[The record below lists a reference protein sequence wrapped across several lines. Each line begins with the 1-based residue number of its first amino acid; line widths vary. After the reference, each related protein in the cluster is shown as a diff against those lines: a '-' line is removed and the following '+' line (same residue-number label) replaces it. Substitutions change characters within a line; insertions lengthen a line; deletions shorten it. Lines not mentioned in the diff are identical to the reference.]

1 VMELL
6 EGRTLERELDDS
18 GPLAPAR
25 AVALL
30 APVCGAVAEAH
41 RAGVL
46 HRDIKP
52 ANIFLHRQSGV
63 DVPKIVDFGV
73 AKLAGDVAFARHL
86 TLDSSLLGT
95 PAYMAPERFRYEPYG
110 PASDVYSLGMTLY
123 HALAGRLPFETGG
136 DDPLAVVAGQAGEP
150 PPPLKSSNAAVSD
163 ALESAI
169 LAALSRDPAGRP
181 TAAALEQ
188 RLRECALP

>member
-1 VMELL
+1 
-6 EGRTLERELDDS
+6 
-18 GPLAPAR
+18 
-25 AVALL
+25 
-30 APVCGAVAEAH
+30 
-41 RAGVL
+41 
-46 HRDIKP
+46 RDIKP

-73 AKLAGDVAFARHL
+73 AKLAGDAAATRHL
-86 TLDSSLLGT
+86 TIDSALLGT

-150 PPPLKSSNAAVSD
+150 PPPPRAA
-163 ALESAI
+163 
-169 LAALSRDPAGRP
+169 DPPGGGVLGGAGR
-181 TAAALEQ
+181 AARARAPQ
-188 RLRECALP
+188 GRPRAAGP